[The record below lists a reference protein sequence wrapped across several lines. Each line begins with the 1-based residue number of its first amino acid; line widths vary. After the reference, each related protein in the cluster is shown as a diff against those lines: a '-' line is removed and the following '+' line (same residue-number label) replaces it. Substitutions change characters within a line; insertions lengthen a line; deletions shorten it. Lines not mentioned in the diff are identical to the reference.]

1 MKYWLFKSEPDDFS
15 IDDLACSAN
24 QTTFWFGIRNY
35 QARNFIRDELQPGDQ
50 ILFYHSS
57 CAVPAVVGTAVIK
70 SAAQVDN
77 TAFDP
82 QSPYFDAKSD
92 PHKPRWFGVDIG
104 FLSKF
109 AQPVSLRFIKQDPQL
124 QQMYLVAKG
133 NRLSIQPVAAD
144 EWQRIV
150 ALGAKQQPA

>member
-15 IDDLACSAN
+15 IDDLAASDK

-35 QARNFIRDELQPGDQ
+35 QARNFIRDELQPDDL

-57 CAVPAVVGTAVIK
+57 CAVPAVVGTAIVV
-70 SAAQVDN
+70 SEAQADN

-92 PHKPRWFGVDIG
+92 PSKPRWLGVDIQ
-104 FLSKF
+104 FQRKF
-109 AQPVSLRFIKQDPQL
+109 ATPVTLRFIKQDEQL
-124 QQMYLVAKG
+124 QRMYLVQKG
-133 NRLSIQPVAAD
+133 NRLSIQPVTED

-150 ALGAKQQPA
+150 TLGGAQ